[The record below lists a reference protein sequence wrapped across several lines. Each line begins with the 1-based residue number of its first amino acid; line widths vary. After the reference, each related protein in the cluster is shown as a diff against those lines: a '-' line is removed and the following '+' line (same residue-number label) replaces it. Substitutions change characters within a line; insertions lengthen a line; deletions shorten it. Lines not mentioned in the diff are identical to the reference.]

1 MVVGLK
7 DIARAAAAKHGTELL
22 ICFGGNSRTNGF
34 PEMVADAGAR
44 QRFIAT
50 LTSFCREHGLDG
62 VDYNWEYPKDGTE
75 CMFSHLG
82 WHSPAHCSAPNP
94 RRCSHTC
101 VSNVCAQTASVT
113 VASAALS
120 RGSSNSCNRLL
131 MGAFSFPFST
141 FLYFAFP
148 FFCAGNS
155 DVRWH

>member
-1 MVVGLK
+1 MLLLQNTALNCSSASEETLERTDFRRWLQMQARGNGLSRRSPRFAENMGWTAW
-7 DIARAAAAKHGTELL
+7 IITGNTLRMARNVCSVTWVSTHQHAALRRTPVAAATRVL
-22 ICFGGNSRTNGF
+22 
-34 PEMVADAGAR
+34 
-44 QRFIAT
+44 AT
-50 LTSFCREHGLDG
+50 
-62 VDYNWEYPKDGTE
+62 
-75 CMFSHLG
+75 
-82 WHSPAHCSAPNP
+82 
-94 RRCSHTC
+94 
-101 VSNVCAQTASVT
+101 CAQTASVT